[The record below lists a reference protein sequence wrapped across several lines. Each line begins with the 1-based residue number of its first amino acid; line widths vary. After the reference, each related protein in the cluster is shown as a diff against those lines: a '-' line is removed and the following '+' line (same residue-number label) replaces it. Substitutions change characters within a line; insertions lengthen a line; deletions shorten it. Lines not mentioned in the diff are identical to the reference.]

1 MGEGLAGVPG
11 VNLFCCCFFF
21 PAVNLNKKQGLI
33 LKAAERF
40 GSHCLFVCFLMETS
54 CWLCVCVCVCVFVC
68 ELCHLGGGGGGV
80 DILASLVVA
89 LSIVLLLISR
99 AANRPRKIRDCHN

>member
-11 VNLFCCCFFF
+11 VNLFCCCFFS

-40 GSHCLFVCFLMETS
+40 GSNCLFVCFLMETS
-54 CWLCVCVCVCVFVC
+54 CWLCVCVCVT
-68 ELCHLGGGGGGV
+68 
-80 DILASLVVA
+80 SVA
-89 LSIVLLLISR
+89 AAAGLIFLHLLLSHFLL
-99 AANRPRKIRDCHN
+99 CCC